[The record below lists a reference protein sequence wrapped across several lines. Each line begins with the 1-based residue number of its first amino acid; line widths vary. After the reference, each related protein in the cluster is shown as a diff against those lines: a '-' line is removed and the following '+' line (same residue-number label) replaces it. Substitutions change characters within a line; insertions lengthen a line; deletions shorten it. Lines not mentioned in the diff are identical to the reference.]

1 MASRPTSPIN
11 RRHTH
16 GRLLRTG
23 RKRPRS
29 SPDMGECN
37 LEDAVLH
44 GLEEIAGRPGM
55 TLSDRSA
62 HAAADLVGGEQPGDS
77 VQDGPRSR
85 WRSRHAGFT
94 PES

>member
-1 MASRPTSPIN
+1 
-11 RRHTH
+11 
-16 GRLLRTG
+16 
-23 RKRPRS
+23 
-29 SPDMGECN
+29 
-37 LEDAVLH
+37 VLH

>member
-1 MASRPTSPIN
+1 M
-11 RRHTH
+11 
-16 GRLLRTG
+16 
-23 RKRPRS
+23 
-29 SPDMGECN
+29 
-37 LEDAVLH
+37 LH

-62 HAAADLVGGEQPGDS
+62 HAAIADLVAGEQPGDS